1 MTAKAKTFEGF
12 SINELIGYLKEIEK
26 INPKAQ
32 ILIQQCS
39 EGEQPLNVIEE
50 PMNGYLNGK
59 AFVLNS
65 LYEDE
70 FN

>member
-1 MTAKAKTFEGF
+1 MSAKAKTFEGF
-12 SINELIGYLKEIEK
+12 SISELIHYLKK
-26 INPKAQ
+26 IQRKNPKAQ

-39 EGEQPLNVIEE
+39 EGEQPLNIIQE
-50 PMNGYLNGK
+50 PMNGNLNGK

-65 LYEDE
+65 LYEEE

>member
-1 MTAKAKTFEGF
+1 MTPKAKTFEGF
-12 SINELIGYLKEIEK
+12 SISELIVYLRKIEK
-26 INPKAQ
+26 LNPKAQ

-39 EGEQPLNVIEE
+39 EGEQPLNVIQE
-50 PMNGYLNGK
+50 PMNSNLNGK

>member
-1 MTAKAKTFEGF
+1 MSVKAKTFEGF
-12 SINELIGYLKEIEK
+12 SVNELINYLKKIEIK
-26 INPKAQ
+26 HPKAQ

-39 EGEQPLNVIEE
+39 DEEQPLNSIQE
-50 PMNGYLNGK
+50 PVDDSLSGK

-70 FN
+70 F